1 MVFKFKGLYIRKIII
16 IIRRRKEKRNPLS
29 EVAIFVSSCFHDYL
43 YSKLHATN
51 FRYQY
56 FRTEKCAFFI
66 GVTALVQYGQVNLSK
81 ITVANKQA
89 VIK

>member
-1 MVFKFKGLYIRKIII
+1 MLRVFAISILERKSV
-16 IIRRRKEKRNPLS
+16 P
-29 EVAIFVSSCFHDYL
+29 
-43 YSKLHATN
+43 
-51 FRYQY
+51 
-56 FRTEKCAFFI
+56 FFI